1 MHLGT
6 LTQMHYAVELDR
18 LRSFQKAAKACFV
31 TQPTLSMQIQ
41 KLEDSL
47 GLVLFDRSRKP
58 VAPTEA
64 AQEVLDQFRVVL
76 RESQRVQDIIQAQ
89 QGEVAG
95 VYRLAIIPTMAPTIL
110 PRILRPFLEAYPKV
124 ELHIEELQTPKIIE
138 RLHDET
144 LDGGIL
150 ATPLG
155 LQSLHESPFFR
166 EHLMV
171 FHAADLEVPMDRK
184 GRARLEELPSDQLL
198 VMQEGHCLRTQTLD
212 LCAMGKAAVEAQR
225 FRLDAGSVAT
235 LIQLVGQGPYY
246 TVIPALTAQDLE
258 AQGLSNQIK
267 EVAGQV
273 PYREVAMVSRRI
285 EHRRAIREALIKTA
299 DEALK
304 VFGKSRRPLRAAPIP
319 PH

>member
-58 VAPTEA
+58 VAPTESG
-64 AQEVLDQFRVVL
+64 QEVLNQFRVIL
-76 RESQRVQDIIQAQ
+76 RESERVQDIIQAQ

-95 VYRLAIIPTMAPTIL
+95 IYRLAIIPTMAPTIL

-166 EHLMV
+166 EPLMV
-171 FHAADLEVPMDRK
+171 YHAAELDVPTDKR
-184 GRARLEELPSDQLL
+184 GRVVLEELPSDQLL

-235 LIQLVGQGPYY
+235 LVQLVGQGPYF
-246 TVIPALTAQDLE
+246 TVVPALTAQDLQH
-258 AQGLSNQIK
+258 QGLSQQIK
-267 EVAGQV
+267 EVSGQV
-273 PYREVAMVSRRI
+273 PFREVAMVSRRV
-285 EHRRAIREALIKTA
+285 EHRRAIREAIIQIA
-299 DEALK
+299 DATLK
-304 VFGKSRRPLRAAPIP
+304 ASHKSRRPFRSDPMAPG
-319 PH
+319 